1 MKMPFEWVVG
11 DSSKGLHGDR
21 AHVYDGGGAVTVN
34 YTTLRG
40 TTRDFGALLGRTP
53 VDRCGLGGLFPG
65 FAATHM
71 SCRHGSLLAPGNRRA
86 MTPARVRGGPSA
98 CRPQR
103 TERQ

>member
-40 TTRDFGALLGRTP
+40 TTPAVRPHAPCARAFKPSSMRPFDSIFQGLGRDVP
-53 VDRCGLGGLFPG
+53 FSKG
-65 FAATHM
+65 A
-71 SCRHGSLLAPGNRRA
+71 S
-86 MTPARVRGGPSA
+86 
-98 CRPQR
+98 
-103 TERQ
+103 

>member
-40 TTRDFGALLGRTP
+40 TTLHEQ
-53 VDRCGLGGLFPG
+53 VDDVAGCEELPG
-65 FAATHM
+65 
-71 SCRHGSLLAPGNRRA
+71 LLA
-86 MTPARVRGGPSA
+86 
-98 CRPQR
+98 
-103 TERQ
+103 

>member
-40 TTRDFGALLGRTP
+40 TTTPGRRVLWEPLCASQGGQASFGAIQ
-53 VDRCGLGGLFPG
+53 RCVHRLFDAARRSEGL
-65 FAATHM
+65 
-71 SCRHGSLLAPGNRRA
+71 
-86 MTPARVRGGPSA
+86 
-98 CRPQR
+98 
-103 TERQ
+103 